1 MPEDESPWSSP
12 RPVGESLQHEVEQLL
27 FHEAELIDQRR
38 FDEWLQLFADDA
50 VYCVPN
56 AAEDAPTG
64 EQGFIILED
73 RRGIAD
79 RVRRLQHPAALTQVP
94 APRTRHMITNV
105 RIGSDGDG
113 EVAVSSNQVVYFA
126 RQGRQVQ
133 YPGSWEHV
141 LSRSADGW
149 RIRRKKVFLLTNDQ
163 AMSQVPVL

>member
-1 MPEDESPWSSP
+1 MVPEDNSSL
-12 RPVGESLQHEVEQLL
+12 LQHEIEQLL
-27 FHEAELIDQRR
+27 FHEADLIDQRR

-94 APRTRHMITNV
+94 PPRTRHMITNV
-105 RIGSDGDG
+105 RVASGETG

-126 RQGRQVQ
+126 RQRRQVN

-149 RIRRKKVFLLTNDQ
+149 RIRRKTVFLLTNDQ
-163 AMSQVPVL
+163 AMSQIPVL